1 MQFKNPEILYALF
14 LLLVPIIIHLFQLR
28 RFKKEAFTNVAF
40 LKEIKQNSRK
50 SSQIKKW
57 LILCTRLLLLAAIIL
72 AFAQP
77 FNSKNNAFKVEK
89 ETVIYIDNSFSM
101 QAKGSQGELLRRA
114 IQDVISNA
122 PENDKVSVVTN
133 NNTFK
138 NTSVKAIKNDLLR
151 LDYTPNQ
158 LSLESAFLK
167 CKTLFSN
174 KKGTLKNMVFV
185 SDFQQQTGDFNPQL
199 DSLTNL
205 RLVKLEPINTNNVS
219 IDTAYISETTPTNH
233 QLKVIL
239 KNSGNPIE
247 NIPISLFNEDTL
259 IAKTSVEIT
268 KEAETTFT
276 IPTNNIING
285 KIIIDDTGLQFDNSL
300 YFNINNKSK
309 INVLAV
315 NNGDDVFLKKI
326 FTADEF
332 NLISTS
338 SNALNYNIIDQQH
351 LVILNELQTI
361 SNAMVSALKHFT
373 LQGGSVIIIPSKTI
387 NLQSYNLL
395 LTNYNSGFSN
405 QILAEKRITT
415 INYAHPLYKKGVFEK
430 QVTNFQYPKVLSF
443 YETTSNNFTSILSF
457 EDAKPFL
464 FQSQNVFVFTST
476 LNADNSNFKNSPL
489 IVPTLYNI
497 AKQSF
502 KTPELYYT
510 IGNNNEFEVATQLQ
524 QDDILSLVNNGTSI
538 IPRQKYFN
546 NKVIINTSETPNVAN
561 IYAIKNKNEIIKN
574 VSYNYN
580 RNESNL
586 IYQDLS
592 NLENVTLSNSIAH
605 VFNTIKS
612 DAKVNVLWKWFVIF
626 ALVLLIIEMLILKY
640 FK

>member
-77 FNSKNNAFKVEK
+77 FNSKNNTFKVEK

-101 QAKGSQGELLRRA
+101 QAKGSQGELLKRA

-122 PENDKVSVVTN
+122 PENDKISVVTN

-138 NTSVKAIKNDLLR
+138 NTPIKAIKNDLLR

-233 QLKVIL
+233 RLKVVL

-247 NIPISLFNEDTL
+247 NIPISIFNGDTL

-309 INVLAV
+309 INVLAI

-326 FTADEF
+326 FTANEF

-361 SNAMVSALKHFT
+361 SNAMISALKHFT

-443 YETTSNNFTSILSF
+443 YETTSNNFTSILSY
-457 EDAKPFL
+457 EDDKPFL
-464 FQSQNVFVFTST
+464 FQSQNVFVFTSA

-524 QDDILSLVNNGTSI
+524 QDDILSLVNNGISI

-546 NKVIINTSETPNVAN
+546 NKVIINTSETPNIAN
-561 IYAIKNKNEIIKN
+561 IYNIKNKNEIIKN